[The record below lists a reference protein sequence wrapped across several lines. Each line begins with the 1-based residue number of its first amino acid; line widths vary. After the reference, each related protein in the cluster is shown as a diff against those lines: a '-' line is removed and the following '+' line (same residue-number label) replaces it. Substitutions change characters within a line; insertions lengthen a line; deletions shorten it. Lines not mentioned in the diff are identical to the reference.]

1 MKKIIIAIIVAIALF
16 LMFSFGEKANATEQP
31 AAYDLGN
38 GYTAVRVDVFDKL
51 VEHDKLYEL
60 YKEEVEYNKKKWEEL
75 KELTG
80 KKDEIQEE
88 RILVLKDT
96 IGLQDKIIEHK
107 DSIITDAKTLYQMK
121 ADEVKKYKTRSLV
134 DKLFVLGLG
143 AYAVSQIDDSA
154 TKFGVSGLTLAI
166 VFK

>member
-1 MKKIIIAIIVAIALF
+1 
-16 LMFSFGEKANATEQP
+16 MFSFGGKANATEQP

-121 ADEVKKYKTRSLV
+121 ADEVKKYKVKSIW
-134 DKLFVLGLG
+134 DKALVLGLG
-143 AYAVSQIDDSA
+143 AWAISEIDDSSTQMGIGLLTA
-154 TKFGVSGLTLAI
+154 TFVLK
-166 VFK
+166 